1 MGLAPLPDGFAR
13 TRDALHRVAE
23 LVVAPARKPRNEIAL
38 AQTPGGFG
46 TPPFEFSGRAL
57 QVRVDGHQLVV
68 ADDGTERREPLRSVA
83 EAAAFAGPDLFPDG
97 VPEDD
102 SALEIDPDAARVLGE
117 FYAFGAEAL
126 QALLATTAP
135 ADESSP
141 INLWPEHFDIA
152 IESGPQALGRRANY
166 GASPGD
172 DLHPEPYMYVGPW
185 QDQGGGE
192 LWNATGF
199 AGAELDYAELVAAD
213 DPVARAVEFFTV
225 RREDLAD

>member
-23 LVVAPARKPRNEIAL
+23 LVVAPARKPHNELAL

-68 ADDGTERREPLRSVA
+68 AEDGTERREPLRSVA
-83 EAAAFAGPDLFPDG
+83 EAAAFAGADLFPDG

-102 SALEIDPDAARVLGE
+102 STLEIDPDAARVLGE

-126 QALLATTAP
+126 QALVATTAP
-135 ADESSP
+135 ADASSA

-152 IESGPQALGRRANY
+152 IESGPEALGRRANY

-172 DLHPEPYMYVGPW
+172 GLHPEPYLYVGPW

-199 AGAELDYAELVAAD
+199 AGAELDYAELAAAAD
-213 DPVARAVEFFTV
+213 PLDLAVEFFTV